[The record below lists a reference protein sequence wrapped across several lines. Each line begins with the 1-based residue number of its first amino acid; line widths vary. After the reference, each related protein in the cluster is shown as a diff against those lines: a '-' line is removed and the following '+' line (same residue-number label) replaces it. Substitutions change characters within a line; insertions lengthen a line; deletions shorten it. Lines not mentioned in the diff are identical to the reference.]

1 MSARDLVALVHLVG
15 FATGI
20 ALYGM
25 LAVMTWRSARRG
37 AADAQGRIPLLAAVL
52 GLLWNA
58 SALIVFGWHDFGLGE
73 LSPWFTALAYS
84 ALGFLPAVVV
94 DSATRTPSPQRTS
107 RPGRLALF
115 AYGLSAIGGVLQA
128 VAVVRGGGVSTAG
141 LLTLTLG
148 YAVVI
153 LIFALSARRRR
164 ESPKTLAAVAL
175 AAFAVSALHLSH
187 HSSANESWVVELIGH
202 HASLPLVLVILYQD
216 YRFALADL
224 FLKRALSMRALVAIV
239 VAAYATLI
247 APLLERNADQLRIGI
262 PGVLLTVWIATALL
276 YPPLRRATDRFVERV
291 VLHRVDYRA
300 LRRSV
305 ARALSAAVTPGDALD
320 VTCRRLGSALSARD
334 VRWRESTTPVAEA
347 HAGAL
352 VAAHGPTSA
361 TLLVPTTDA
370 PSYMIDVATLGD
382 GRRLMS
388 DDIALL

>member
-1 MSARDLVALVHLVG
+1 
-15 FATGI
+15 
-20 ALYGM
+20 
-25 LAVMTWRSARRG
+25 MTWRSARRG

-202 HASLPLVLVILYQD
+202 HASLPLVLVIRAGRDRGGSVRDAHRAAAGAQCRPASHRHSRRPAHRVDRNRASVSTPPPRDRSIRRARGAPSGGLPRPAAFGGPRTLGRRDAWRRSRCDVQAA
-216 YRFALADL
+216 RFGALCARRSLAREHDAGGRGARGSARRRPWANERHVAGADD
-224 FLKRALSMRALVAIV
+224 RRALV
-239 VAAYATLI
+239 Y
-247 APLLERNADQLRIGI
+247 D
-262 PGVLLTVWIATALL
+262 
-276 YPPLRRATDRFVERV
+276 
-291 VLHRVDYRA
+291 
-300 LRRSV
+300 RRSD
-305 ARALSAAVTPGDALD
+305 AR
-320 VTCRRLGSALSARD
+320 
-334 VRWRESTTPVAEA
+334 
-347 HAGAL
+347 
-352 VAAHGPTSA
+352 
-361 TLLVPTTDA
+361 
-370 PSYMIDVATLGD
+370 
-382 GRRLMS
+382 
-388 DDIALL
+388 

>member
-58 SALIVFGWHDFGLGE
+58 SALMVFGWRDFGRGE

-94 DSATRTPSPQRTS
+94 DSATRTPAPQRTS

-216 YRFALADL
+216 YRFALADI
-224 FLKRALSMRALVAIV
+224 FLKRAVAILLLVGV
-239 VAAYATLI
+239 VLAAYALVV
-247 APLLERNADQLRIGI
+247 APMLTANAASLPIGL
-262 PGVLLTVWIATALL
+262 PAVLLAGWIGTALT
-276 YPPLRRATDRFVERV
+276 YPILQRGVDRFIDRV
-291 VLHRVDYRA
+291 VLGRADYREVRAA
-300 LRRSV
+300 LV
-305 ARALSAAVTPGDALD
+305 DELSAAGTVDEALD
-320 VTCRRLGSALSARD
+320 RGCECAQSALGGYAVD
-334 VRWRESTTPVAEA
+334 WRV
-347 HAGAL
+347 
-352 VAAHGPTSA
+352 
-361 TLLVPTTDA
+361 
-370 PSYMIDVATLGD
+370 
-382 GRRLMS
+382 
-388 DDIALL
+388 DD